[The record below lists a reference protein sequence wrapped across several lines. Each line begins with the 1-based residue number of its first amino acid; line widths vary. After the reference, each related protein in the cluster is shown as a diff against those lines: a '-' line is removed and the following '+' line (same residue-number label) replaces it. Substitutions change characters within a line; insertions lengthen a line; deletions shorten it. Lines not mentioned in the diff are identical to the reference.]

1 LNSRDLT
8 IEHRY
13 RNYENSKIMNA
24 GYHPDSIKS
33 PPFVGKMGNKL
44 INVQPDNR
52 KCSCPMNCLENK
64 VAESAKTQDT
74 INDQVPILSTLINT
88 IPNPAFYKNAQGV
101 FVDCNPAFAETI
113 LGTTCENIVGRSIY
127 NLPDVI
133 PQVLCDICAQNDQEL
148 LSNPGV
154 QKYEAAIRCADGV
167 KRDFLLSR
175 STFTDHD
182 GTIAGIISV
191 LLDLTDKNRAEKLL
205 QDRTAELLK
214 STEELNRQIKKRKK
228 AKRTVKEAHR
238 EIEHIISSLPTIL
251 IGLTRENEIIH
262 WNAVAEKI
270 FDTSAS
276 DVMGFTLEQCGIEW
290 DWDKISDGIAK
301 SQTESSTLRVDNIHY
316 RNADGE
322 ERYLGLTI
330 TPLNGKD
337 NSILGLTI
345 IGADIT
351 DRIKFE
357 AQLHQSQ
364 KMEAIGQLAA
374 GIAHEINTPAQFVGD
389 NTRFLQDAFND
400 LIEACNLYKELIKAA
415 ESKPLSEEFIQ
426 ILEKRFGELDIDYLE
441 EEVPLAIQQTLKGV
455 DRITHIVQAMK
466 IFAHP
471 GGIEKEPTEINK
483 EIEKTLIITRNE
495 WKYVAELVTDFD
507 KTLPTVPCHRAEF
520 NQVILNLIVNAA
532 HAIADANSENSSE
545 KGTITISSI
554 LDGNWAEIRIS
565 DTGHGIPEEVQHR
578 IFDLFFTTKEPGRGT
593 GQGLAIAHSVI
604 VEKHNGVINFET
616 EKGKGTTFVIRL
628 PIDVNLSENE

>member
-1 LNSRDLT
+1 MKT
-8 IEHRY
+8 AA
-13 RNYENSKIMNA
+13 ENPI
-24 GYHPDSIKS
+24 PLQDSQQ
-33 PPFVGKMGNKL
+33 M
-44 INVQPDNR
+44 
-52 KCSCPMNCLENK
+52 
-64 VAESAKTQDT
+64 
-74 INDQVPILSTLINT
+74 LSTLINT
-88 IPNPAFYKNAQGV
+88 IPNPAFFGNADGV
-101 FVDCNPAFAETI
+101 CVDCNLAFAETI
-113 LGTTCENIVGRSIY
+113 LGTTCENIVGQSVYDPSKI
-127 NLPDVI
+127 I
-133 PQVLCDICAQNDQEL
+133 PQALIDICSQHDEQL
-148 LSNPGV
+148 LDNPGL
-154 QKYEAAIRCADGV
+154 QTYETAVKCADGV
-167 KRDFLLSR
+167 KRDFLISR
-175 STFTDHD
+175 STFTDHN
-182 GTIAGIISV
+182 GTVTAIISV
-191 LLDLTDKNRAEKLL
+191 MLDLTDKNRAEKLL

-214 STEELNRQIKKRKK
+214 SNEELNRQIKKRKK
-228 AKRTVKEAHR
+228 ARRTVKEAHR
-238 EIEHIISSLPTIL
+238 EIEHLISSLPTIL
-251 IGLTRENEIIH
+251 IGLTKENKIIH
-262 WNAVAEKI
+262 WNTVAEKVLN
-270 FDTSAS
+270 TSAS
-276 DVMGFTLEQCGIEW
+276 DVMGLTLGQCRIEW

-426 ILEKRFGELDIDYLE
+426 ILEKRFDELDIDYLE

-520 NQVILNLIVNAA
+520 NQVILNLIINAA

-565 DTGHGIPEEVQHR
+565 DTGHGIPEEIQHR

-604 VEKHNGVINFET
+604 VEKHNGVINLET